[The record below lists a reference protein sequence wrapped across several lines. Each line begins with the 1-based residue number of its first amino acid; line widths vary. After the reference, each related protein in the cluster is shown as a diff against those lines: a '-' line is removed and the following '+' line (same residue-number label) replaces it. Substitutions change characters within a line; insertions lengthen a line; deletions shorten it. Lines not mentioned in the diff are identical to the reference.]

1 MVNKQNT
8 MDTEKTTIIAMLR
21 FDFSLYRK
29 SLHVS
34 VVFAEKQL
42 YSAGYLSFW

>member
-1 MVNKQNT
+1 MFT
-8 MDTEKTTIIAMLR
+8 

-29 SLHVS
+29 SLHVILTATLLNDVS

-42 YSAGYLSFW
+42 YSAGYSSFW